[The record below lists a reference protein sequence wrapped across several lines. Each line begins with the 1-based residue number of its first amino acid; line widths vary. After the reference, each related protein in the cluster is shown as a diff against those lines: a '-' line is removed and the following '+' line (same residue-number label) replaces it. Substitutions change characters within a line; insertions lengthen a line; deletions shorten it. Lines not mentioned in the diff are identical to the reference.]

1 MQKELYFML
10 EYAYIFGTNVN
21 TFVTRQG
28 FSSAVYL
35 RSFHIVNKV
44 EAFIVDIPLQQLA

>member
-1 MQKELYFML
+1 MQKELYIMS
-10 EYAYIFGTNVN
+10 EYAFIFGSTAN
-21 TFVTRQG
+21 TFVTHQD
-28 FSSAVYL
+28 FSSVVYL